1 MKDSKRV
8 RSWGCSGWRQ
18 PAPGPL
24 GGDVWPRLW
33 LAQKLGGECGVQERT
48 TAPPHT
54 WGCWALPLTVL
65 GQGNG
70 CWGEPWGAVGRRG
83 VEPGKP
89 FPAARIRMGGQ
100 EVESHFWLRY
110 EHLPYCEVQ
119 G

>member
-1 MKDSKRV
+1 M
-8 RSWGCSGWRQ
+8 
-18 PAPGPL
+18 
-24 GGDVWPRLW
+24 
-33 LAQKLGGECGVQERT
+33 
-48 TAPPHT
+48 
-54 WGCWALPLTVL
+54 
-65 GQGNG
+65 
-70 CWGEPWGAVGRRG
+70 GRRG

>member
-1 MKDSKRV
+1 MESR
-8 RSWGCSGWRQ
+8 RGQRHL
-18 PAPGPL
+18 PTPGAAGPFPSL
-24 GGDVWPRLW
+24 YWDKATGAG
-33 LAQKLGGECGVQERT
+33 
-48 TAPPHT
+48 
-54 WGCWALPLTVL
+54 
-65 GQGNG
+65 
-70 CWGEPWGAVGRRG
+70 GAVGRRG